1 MVDKI
6 LDQTAKI
13 DKKIEALKNEQE
25 SLNGITV
32 DDKYYENEEEIEH
45 LKKLRSDLLEQCR
58 DLTPEDHVHIARLA
72 DRPHITD
79 FIDALF
85 TDFFEQRGDHLCD
98 EDAAIY
104 GGIALF

>member
-45 LKKLRSDLLEQCR
+45 VKKLRSDLLEQ
-58 DLTPEDHVHIARLA
+58 
-72 DRPHITD
+72 
-79 FIDALF
+79 
-85 TDFFEQRGDHLCD
+85 
-98 EDAAIY
+98 
-104 GGIALF
+104 